1 MDHMQILKRI
11 VLSLV
16 VFVIVAIALEWLL
29 GELAVVYEMWATGT
43 KDRTELA
50 NDFGL
55 GMIGILIVLPL
66 AFIGALI
73 SVIFVWRI
81 SGKWFFNANCWHNK

>member
-1 MDHMQILKRI
+1 MRFDHMLILKRV

-16 VFVIVAIALEWLL
+16 VFLLVAITLEWLL
-29 GELAVVYEMWATGT
+29 GELAVVYEMWASGT

-66 AFIGALI
+66 SFIGALL
-73 SVIFVWRI
+73 SAVYVWKI
-81 SGKWFFNANCWHNK
+81 ANQ